1 MKKIMITALLALFL
15 SGCDNNPPAPYGF
28 KWGQTKESVKVL
40 NLKDTD
46 CNAGHSCTFKETPDG
61 HNAAILFA
69 TFHDKLGLFYII
81 YAENFDQKAT
91 TREQAFELY
100 EQAGNKLQKVYGLPV
115 NKTHTIK
122 DESDFFNC
130 LGSQDC
136 GDVNMNFDKDGYK
149 VNLRMNVSN
158 QGKTYLTYTFKS
170 PVYSASLK

>member
-1 MKKIMITALLALFL
+1 MKKIMITALLALLL

-46 CNAGHSCTFKETPDG
+46 CNLGHSCTFKETPDG

-69 TFHDKLGLFYII
+69 TFHDKLGLFYIV

-100 EQAGNKLQKVYGLPV
+100 EQAGNKLQKVYGAPI

-130 LGSQDC
+130 LASQDC